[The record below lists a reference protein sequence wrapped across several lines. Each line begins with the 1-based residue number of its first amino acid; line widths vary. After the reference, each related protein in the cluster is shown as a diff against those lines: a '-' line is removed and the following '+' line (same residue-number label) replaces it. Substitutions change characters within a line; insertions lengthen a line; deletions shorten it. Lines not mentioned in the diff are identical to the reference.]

1 MTLSPALNPGPSG
14 LLGCRKHI
22 YVALRNLAKGSGTGQ
37 EEGVRSEWSNL
48 LEASGRL
55 VPLWPVSSSVQMWN
69 SEIP

>member
-14 LLGCRKHI
+14 LLGRRKHI
-22 YVALRNLAKGSGTGQ
+22 YVGLRNLAKGSGTGQ
-37 EEGVRSEWSNL
+37 KEGVRSEWSNL

-55 VPLWPVSSSVQMWN
+55 APLWPVSSSVQMWN